1 MQNLPISGLSFQQC
15 APSTDTIGNKADFAV
30 LIVLNEH
37 PDSNSYVRKNQD
49 SFYTWLSKIDMM
61 FATKTSHFL

>member
-1 MQNLPISGLSFQQC
+1 MLKIPLQNLRISGLSFQQC
-15 APSTDTIGNKADFAV
+15 APSTDTLGNKADFSV

-49 SFYTWLSKIDMM
+49 SFYT
-61 FATKTSHFL
+61 